1 MLIQEKII
9 FLGDSY
15 TIGEGVDFNENF
27 PNKLIKKLSQL
38 GNSKVDAN
46 IIAKTGW
53 TTGELLQELENK
65 KIIDHF
71 KLATL
76 LIGVNN
82 QYRGLDIE
90 IYKKEFEILLKR
102 AISFVANPHSVIVIS
117 IPDWGMTP
125 FAKDRDKNKISREID
140 LYNSINRTISS
151 NYKTHYLDITS
162 GYRLRSNA
170 AEFIAGDGLHPSSAE
185 YEFWTNQLFELIRD
199 RKLYQYVL

>member
-1 MLIQEKII
+1 MLIMNQEKII

-27 PNKLIKKLSQL
+27 PNKLIRKLSL
-38 GNSKVDAN
+38 LSNSNFDAN

-53 TTGELLQELENK
+53 TTGELLEAIENK
-65 KIIDHF
+65 KIIGHF

-82 QYRGLDIE
+82 QYRGFDIE

-102 AISFVANPHSVIVIS
+102 AISFVANPNSVIVIS
-117 IPDWGMTP
+117 IPDWGKTP
-125 FAKDRDKNKISREID
+125 FAKDRDKSKISREID
-140 LYNSINRTISS
+140 QYNSINRDISTK
-151 NYKTHYLDITS
+151 YQTQYIDITS

-170 AEFIAGDGLHPSSAE
+170 AEFIAGDGLHPSSSE
-185 YEFWTNQLFELIRD
+185 YEFWTNQLYEQIRD
-199 RKLYQYVL
+199 KKLYK

>member
-1 MLIQEKII
+1 MNQEKII

-27 PNKLIKKLSQL
+27 PNKLIKKLSRL
-38 GNSKVDAN
+38 TNATFTAK

-53 TTGELLQELENK
+53 TTGELLAALQNTVTADDF
-65 KIIDHF
+65 KI
-71 KLATL
+71 ATL

-90 IYKKEFEILLKR
+90 IYKKEFEVLLKR
-102 AISFVANPHSVIVIS
+102 AISFVTNPNSVIVIS
-117 IPDWGMTP
+117 IPDWGQTP
-125 FAKDRDKNKISREID
+125 FAKNRDKSKISWEID
-140 LYNSINRTISS
+140 QYNSINRSIAAKYQS
-151 NYKTHYLDITS
+151 HYLDITS

-185 YEFWTNQLFELIRD
+185 YA
-199 RKLYQYVL
+199 

>member
-1 MLIQEKII
+1 MLMMNQEKII

-27 PNKLIKKLSQL
+27 PNKLIKKLSRL
-38 GNSKVDAN
+38 TNATFTAK

-53 TTGELLQELENK
+53 TTGELLAALQNTATADDF
-65 KIIDHF
+65 KI
-71 KLATL
+71 ATL

-90 IYKKEFEILLKR
+90 IYKKEFEVLLKR
-102 AISFVANPHSVIVIS
+102 AISFVTNPNSVIVIS
-117 IPDWGMTP
+117 IPDWGQTP
-125 FAKDRDKNKISREID
+125 FAKDRDKSKISWEID
-140 LYNSINRTISS
+140 QYNSINRSIAAKYQS
-151 NYKTHYLDITS
+151 HYLDITS

-185 YEFWTNQLFELIRD
+185 YEFWTNQLLELIRD
-199 RKLYQYVL
+199 KKLNQ

>member
-1 MLIQEKII
+1 MNQEKII

-27 PNKLIKKLSQL
+27 PNKLIRKLSQL
-38 GNSKVDAN
+38 GNSNFDAN

-53 TTGELLQELENK
+53 TTGELLEALENK

-90 IYKKEFEILLKR
+90 IYKKEFEILLKKT
-102 AISFVANPHSVIVIS
+102 ISFVANPNSVIVIS

-140 LYNSINRTISS
+140 LLNSINRTISS

-199 RKLYQYVL
+199 RKLYQ

>member
-27 PNKLIKKLSQL
+27 PNKLIKKLSQSHKS
-38 GNSKVDAN
+38 NVDAN

-53 TTGELLQELENK
+53 TTGELLKELENK
-65 KIIDHF
+65 NIVAHF

-82 QYRGLDIE
+82 QYRGLNIE
-90 IYKKEFEILLKR
+90 IYMKEFEILLKR
-102 AISFVANPHSVIVIS
+102 AISFVANPNLVIVIS

-125 FAKDRDKNKISREID
+125 FAKNRDKNKISQEID
-140 LYNSINRTISS
+140 LYNSINLRISS
-151 NYKTHYLDITS
+151 NYKTHYLDITN

-199 RKLYQYVL
+199 RKLYQ